1 MRMTLVTMA
10 LVGFTGMSGFV
21 ACGERPAQAP
31 PAVEAPAPTAPGVAT
46 PSAEPAASPPA
57 SGTVAPTP
65 PPVAPPTPVPAEVS
79 ATPAEPDDKTLE
91 RTPGLTPVVPLVK
104 VPAPPAVT
112 GLAGTPG
119 ESPAMGPNDAIV
131 KVYMFSDFQCPVCRR
146 AVEPMKKLAR
156 AYPEDVQII
165 FKQHALSSHQRA
177 EPAARASLAAM
188 RQGRFWEMHDRL
200 FDQQHMLDDATL
212 SSTAQSVGCDLA
224 QYEKDLVDPVLAAQV
239 AYESAQAQ
247 ALDAP
252 GTPAFFVNG
261 EKTVGWGSYM
271 GLESQVRRA
280 VEDGKKLLAD
290 GVPRAE
296 VAKKMT
302 ATKNPEAAKILYG
315 K

>member
-1 MRMTLVTMA
+1 MRMTLVATAMM
-10 LVGFTGMSGFV
+10 GFIGCS
-21 ACGERPAQAP
+21 ERPAQAP
-31 PAVEAPAPTAPGVAT
+31 PKVEAPAQAT
-46 PSAEPAASPPA
+46 PGGEAPRSEQPAAPPVA
-57 SGTVAPTP
+57 APTP
-65 PPVAPPTPVPAEVS
+65 TPVAPPDPVPTPTPAPAEVS

-91 RTPGLTPVVPLVK
+91 RTPGLTPVLPLVK
-104 VPAPPAVT
+104 VPAPPAVK

-131 KVYMFSDFQCPVCRR
+131 KVFMFSDFQCPVCRR

-156 AYPEDVQII
+156 AYPDDVQII
-165 FKQHALSSHQRA
+165 FKHHALSSHQRA
-177 EPAARASLAAM
+177 GPSARATIAAM

-200 FDQQHMLDDATL
+200 FDQQQLLDDATL
-212 SSTAQSVGCDLA
+212 SSTAQMVGCDLA
-224 QYEKDLVDPVLAAQV
+224 QYEKDLVDPALAAQV

-296 VAKKMT
+296 VAKKLT
-302 ATKNPEAAKILYG
+302 AAKSPEIAKILYG
-315 K
+315 P